1 MNDGGD
7 VQSNLIW
14 TLAMSI
20 SMSFISYHLYERTV
34 ELTVLMD
41 SVFAGQL

>member
-7 VQSNLIW
+7 AQNNLIW

-20 SMSFISYHLYERTV
+20 SIPLISYHFYETTV

-41 SVFAGQL
+41 YVFAGQL